1 VNHKID
7 AEFFEP
13 KSSEF
18 ILQLSV

>member
-7 AEFFEP
+7 AEFFEL